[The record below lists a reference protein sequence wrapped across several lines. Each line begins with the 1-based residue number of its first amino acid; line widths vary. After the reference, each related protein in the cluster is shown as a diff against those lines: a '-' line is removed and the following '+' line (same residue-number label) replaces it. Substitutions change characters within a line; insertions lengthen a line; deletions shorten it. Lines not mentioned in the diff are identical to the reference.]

1 MATQKQIEANRQN
14 AAKSTG
20 PKTPEGKAKVSRN
33 SFRYGI
39 ATDRIIL
46 AGEEPKDFKAL
57 FDELARQFQPA
68 TAIEWTLIRQIADA
82 EWRLRR
88 IPYLET
94 SLFSERFA
102 ATERYWSRNP
112 ERVPEEPEEILHSLV
127 GQALIDDAKGADPLS
142 KLSRYEAR
150 LNRTYFK
157 ALDHLQSIQQSREI
171 RQKGR
176 SESQDKKLTEQTQ
189 FSQQGNFA

>member
-1 MATQKQIEANRQN
+1 MATQKQIEANREN

-33 SFRYGI
+33 SLRYGI

-57 FDELARQFQPA
+57 FDELAKQFQPA

-94 SLFSERFA
+94 SLFSEHFA
-102 ATERYWSRNP
+102 ATERHWSRNP

-127 GQALIDDAKGADPLS
+127 GQALIDDAQDADPLS
-142 KLSRYEAR
+142 KLSRHEAR
-150 LNRTYFK
+150 LNHTYFK
-157 ALDHLQSIQQSREI
+157 ALDHLQTVQQRRRT
-171 RQKGR
+171 RQKR
-176 SESQDKKLTEQTQ
+176 ETESKVK
-189 FSQQGNFA
+189 N